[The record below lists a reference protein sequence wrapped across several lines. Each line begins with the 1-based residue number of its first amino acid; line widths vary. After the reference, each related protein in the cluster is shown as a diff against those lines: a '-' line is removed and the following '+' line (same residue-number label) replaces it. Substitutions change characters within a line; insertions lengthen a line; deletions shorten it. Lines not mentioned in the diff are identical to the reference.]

1 MKTIELSQA
10 TRPLAEYA
18 GDLDTE
24 GIVLTAEDEPVA
36 ALVSLKGLD
45 RESVALSTSPAFLEV
60 IAGARREIRRGE
72 TVSLDE
78 MKAEAR

>member
-1 MKTIELSQA
+1 M
-10 TRPLAEYA
+10 
-18 GDLDTE
+18 
-24 GIVLTAEDEPVA
+24 A